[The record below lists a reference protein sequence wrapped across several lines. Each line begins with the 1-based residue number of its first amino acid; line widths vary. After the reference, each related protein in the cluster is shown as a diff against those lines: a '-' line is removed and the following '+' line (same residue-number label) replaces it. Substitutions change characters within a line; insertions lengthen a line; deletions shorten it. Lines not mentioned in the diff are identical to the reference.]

1 MKRFPSPPY
10 PRLSESWAVSCSS
23 FCSCAEWDIIPRKWR
38 NFTRPRP
45 EAFPNRPASFRL
57 PSLFPVHSS
66 PWPRVAEVVTELRH
80 SESFLPLPIL
90 LPNNVDVE
98 RPSAIILSLR
108 NNVSII
114 PQPCRPYGPAPS
126 PERATSSVLKVLPS
140 TVVQAVFCFAGMCL
154 SLSSQS
160 IYPQEHDYVSR
171 CHRTAY
177 LSGIPGAFRRSR
189 PLRGTSQQVI
199 RVMA

>member
-1 MKRFPSPPY
+1 MKRFSVT
-10 PRLSESWAVSCSS
+10 SIS
-23 FCSCAEWDIIPRKWR
+23 
-38 NFTRPRP
+38 
-45 EAFPNRPASFRL
+45 
-57 PSLFPVHSS
+57 PSLRKLGSLLFIFLFLCGVGYHTTEMAELHQAQARGIPEQAGIIQASLALS
-66 PWPRVAEVVTELRH
+66 GSQLAMPRVAEVVTELRH
-80 SESFLPLPIL
+80 HPL
-90 LPNNVDVE
+90 
-98 RPSAIILSLR
+98 SAEQRQHYSPAVSSLR
-108 NNVSII
+108 
-114 PQPCRPYGPAPS
+114 PAPS